1 MTLTLNGSVLST
13 GDARR
18 TDGSPFGVANVTV
31 GENPGAE
38 VREFVGADRVFGEW
52 VRCNHGV
59 VLPSATPSRGP

>member
-38 VREFVGADRVFGEW
+38 VQPGSSSTAG
-52 VRCNHGV
+52 
-59 VLPSATPSRGP
+59 TPSSRTPS